1 MIATMN
7 PLSAIVLVAAFAV
20 PAGDAPEIKGTLCF
34 EKASDECKTM
44 VGMELAVDPAET
56 SRRYVWTDDEFKR
69 IVIGDLAAGEK
80 ALNLESRGMRSV
92 TLSVRGDAS
101 RGWPAESKFILEQSK
116 DATWSWKIPAARA
129 GNLREI
135 SVPEGEYRLSI
146 ASPRHKT
153 DRRKIRAQKDLRVGD
168 VVLKPLPVVR
178 GRVVAKGEEGLAPL
192 ADVDVLRGGK
202 DVESTTGSDG
212 RFSVE
217 LREPIPEELQIRR
230 AGSAL
235 RLIELA
241 NLEAENE
248 LGEIVM
254 ERGAT
259 LALRVIRP
267 ADGSP
272 ETLRVRLLKEPEA
285 RYEMSQIAAR
295 ELPADEDAIR
305 FSDLSVG
312 VHYVVI
318 EGDGVL
324 RKLAKKID
332 IREPETLEEIEIAPF
347 RLEATAKL
355 GDEPL
360 RDAVV
365 SLGSRLFEARIQ
377 FDGDGRFDGTTWQH
391 GTLSGFLE
399 SKAIGG
405 GLFVESPELGAD
417 PSKWDIVVPRRFIEG
432 RVLDAESK
440 QPVPGSRMKLEISS
454 MDQRSYSS
462 VTVES
467 DGHFV
472 VAAVRDGVY
481 DLEVSDSGHIAVR
494 RSFEFSGGSESVAV
508 DFMLERGI
516 ETTIEVFWANGTPVS
531 GAGVIEG
538 VARDGHNP
546 ERMTT
551 TDGAGRLVLRSL
563 PGANRV
569 LYVLPQEGSFA
580 VIRFVAAESDASAP
594 PLRVVVPP
602 PTGSLRLRYFN
613 EKKELTPTVTLMRYN
628 GEWLP
633 YPVVSRL
640 PFDRSE
646 RLVHHYLRLPA
657 GMYEIWGAPTLSPDA
672 LPTTSP
678 ATPPLRIGLT
688 NGEVSADINV
698 RSALSP

>member
-1 MIATMN
+1 MN

-20 PAGDAPEIKGTLCF
+20 PAGDASEIKGTLCF

-69 IVIGDLAAGEK
+69 IVIGELAAGEK

-168 VVLKPLPVVR
+168 VVLKPLPAVR
-178 GRVVAKGEEGLAPL
+178 GRVVAVKGEEGLVPL
-192 ADVDVLRGGK
+192 ADVDVLRGDT
-202 DVESTTGSDG
+202 DVESTTASDG

-230 AGSAL
+230 AGYAL

-241 NLEAENE
+241 NLEAEND
-248 LGEIVM
+248 LGEIVL

-259 LALRVIRP
+259 FALRIIGP
-267 ADGSP
+267 ADGPP
-272 ETLRVRLLKEPEA
+272 ETLRVRLLKEPEM

-305 FSDLSVG
+305 FSDLSAG
-312 VHYVVI
+312 VHYVGL

-324 RKLAKKID
+324 EKLAKKID

-391 GTLSGFLE
+391 GTLRGFLE

-417 PSKWDIVVPRRFIEG
+417 PSEWNIAVPRRFIEG

-440 QPVPGSRMKLEISS
+440 QPVPGARMKLEISS
-454 MDQRSYSS
+454 MGERSYSS
-462 VTVES
+462 VPVES

-494 RSFEFSGGSESVAV
+494 RSFEFSGGGESMAV
-508 DFMLERGI
+508 DFMLDRGI

-538 VARDGHNP
+538 VARDGHKP
-546 ERMTT
+546 ERMTA
-551 TDGAGRLVLRSL
+551 TDGAGRFVLRSL

-580 VIRFVAAESDASAP
+580 VIRLVAAESDASVP

-602 PTGSLRLRYFN
+602 PTGSLRLRKCGIARTNRACYQSVRLSRSRPMPIGDRPGTDLRYLHSTSGT
-613 EKKELTPTVTLMRYN
+613 ELRSVAN
-628 GEWLP
+628 GEC
-633 YPVVSRL
+633 
-640 PFDRSE
+640 E
-646 RLVHHYLRLPA
+646 
-657 GMYEIWGAPTLSPDA
+657 APSPLLSPFSCA
-672 LPTTSP
+672 PGIRQRGSCWYSQC
-678 ATPPLRIGLT
+678 
-688 NGEVSADINV
+688 EADPNEEG
-698 RSALSP
+698 R